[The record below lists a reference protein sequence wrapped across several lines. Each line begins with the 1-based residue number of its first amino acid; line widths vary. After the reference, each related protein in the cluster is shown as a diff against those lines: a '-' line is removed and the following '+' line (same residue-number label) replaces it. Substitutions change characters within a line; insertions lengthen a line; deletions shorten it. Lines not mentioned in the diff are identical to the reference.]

1 MLAKAASQTVTR
13 PEPIDGVS
21 SWVLRIRPIASPM
34 PSLFKR
40 SLLPKLRSFPLTA
53 DSVSILC
60 GAAEFR
66 RCLLEKIASATRR
79 IYIVALYLQQ
89 DEAGQEIL
97 DALHAAK
104 LARPELDVVVAVDWL
119 RAQRGLIGAGK
130 QPGNSAW
137 YQEMTRTHAS
147 VVPVYGVPIQ
157 TRELFGVL
165 HLKGFVIDDCVIYS
179 GASLNN
185 VYLHKFDKYR
195 YDRYHLL
202 HNRDLADS
210 MHHLVQHGLVASKA
224 VHRLDL
230 PNLPTTRSLRNDIGD
245 LRSRLKH
252 AAYDTTA
259 GTTDKAGLSV
269 SPLLGVGKNNP
280 LSRVIGELIAGA
292 RDQLTICTPY
302 FNLPLAVT
310 REINRALARGVK
322 IDIVVGDKTANDFY
336 IPPSE
341 PFKVISALPYLYEIS
356 LRRFAKRHQ
365 RNIDSG
371 QLNLHLWRDGD
382 NTYHLKGMWV
392 DQRYT
397 LLTGNNLNPRAFRL
411 DLENALLI
419 DDPHSELQAPRSKEL
434 AEIFQHTRRIER
446 FQDLQTLAE
455 YPEGVAKF
463 LKRVSRVRIERLL
476 YRIL

>member
-1 MLAKAASQTVTR
+1 
-13 PEPIDGVS
+13 
-21 SWVLRIRPIASPM
+21 M
-34 PSLFKR
+34 PLLFKR

-53 DSVSILC
+53 EAVTILS

-66 RCLLEKIASATRR
+66 RCLLEKIAEATRR
-79 IYIVALYLQQ
+79 IYIVALYLQH

-104 LARPELDVVVAVDWL
+104 LKRPELEIVVVVDWL

-137 YQEMTRTHAS
+137 YQEMTRTHQS
-147 VVPVYGVPIQ
+147 EVPVYGVPVQ

-165 HLKGFVIDDCVIYS
+165 HLKGFVIDDCVVYS

-195 YDRYHLL
+195 FDRYHVL
-202 HNRDLADS
+202 HSRELADS
-210 MHHLVQHGLVASKA
+210 MHHLVKHGLIESKA

-245 LRSRLKH
+245 LRSRLKY
-252 AAYDTTA
+252 AAYDTSAGSTA
-259 GTTDKAGLSV
+259 HSGLSV

-280 LSRVIGELIAGA
+280 LNRVIVELIASA
-292 RDQLTICTPY
+292 QQQLTICTPY
-302 FNLPLAVT
+302 FNLPLPII
-310 REINRALARGVK
+310 REVNRALARGVK

-341 PFKVISALPYLYEIS
+341 PFKVIAALPYLYEIS

-382 NTYHLKGMWV
+382 NSYHLKGMWV

-419 DDPHSELQAPRSKEL
+419 DDPQGEWLEPRAKEQE
-434 AEIFQHTRRIER
+434 EIFRNTTRIAS
-446 FQDLQTLAE
+446 FQSLETLPE
-455 YPEGVAKF
+455 YPAGVAKF

>member
-1 MLAKAASQTVTR
+1 
-13 PEPIDGVS
+13 
-21 SWVLRIRPIASPM
+21 M
-34 PSLFKR
+34 PLLFKR

-53 DSVSILC
+53 DAVGILS

-66 RCLLEKIASATRR
+66 RCLLEKIAGATRR
-79 IYIVALYLQQ
+79 IYIVALYLQH

-104 LARPELDVVVAVDWL
+104 LKRPELEIVVVVDWL

-137 YQEMTRTHAS
+137 YQEMTRTHQS
-147 VVPVYGVPIQ
+147 EVPVYGVPVQ

-165 HLKGFVIDDCVIYS
+165 HLKGFVIDDCVVYS

-195 YDRYHLL
+195 FDRYHVL
-202 HNRDLADS
+202 HSRELADS
-210 MHHLVQHGLVASKA
+210 MHHLVKHGLIESKA

-245 LRSRLKH
+245 LRSRLKY
-252 AAYDTTA
+252 AAYDTSAGSTA
-259 GTTDKAGLSV
+259 HTGLSV

-280 LSRVIGELIAGA
+280 LNRVIVELIASA
-292 RDQLTICTPY
+292 QQQLTICTPY
-302 FNLPLAVT
+302 FNLPLPII
-310 REINRALARGVK
+310 REVNRALARGVK

-341 PFKVISALPYLYEIS
+341 PFKVIAALPYLYEIS

-382 NTYHLKGMWV
+382 NSYHLKGMWV

-419 DDPHSELQAPRSKEL
+419 DDPQGEWLEPRAKEQQ
-434 AEIFQHTRRIER
+434 EIFRNTTRIAS
-446 FQDLQTLAE
+446 FQNLETLPE
-455 YPEGVAKF
+455 YPAGVAKF

>member
-1 MLAKAASQTVTR
+1 
-13 PEPIDGVS
+13 
-21 SWVLRIRPIASPM
+21 M
-34 PSLFKR
+34 PLLFKR
-40 SLLPKLRSFPLTA
+40 SLLPKLRSFPLTPEA
-53 DSVSILC
+53 VTILS

-66 RCLLEKIASATRR
+66 RCLLEKIAEATRR
-79 IYIVALYLQQ
+79 IYIVALYLQH
-89 DEAGQEIL
+89 DEAGKEIL

-104 LARPELDVVVAVDWL
+104 LKRPELEIVVVVDWL

-137 YQEMTRTHAS
+137 YQEMTRTHQS
-147 VVPVYGVPIQ
+147 EVPVYGVPVQ

-195 YDRYHLL
+195 FDRYHVL
-202 HNRDLADS
+202 HSRELADS
-210 MHHLVQHGLVASKA
+210 MHHLVKHGLIESKA

-245 LRSRLKH
+245 LRSRLKY
-252 AAYDTTA
+252 AAYDTSAGSTA
-259 GTTDKAGLSV
+259 HSGLSV

-280 LSRVIGELIAGA
+280 LNRVIVELIASA
-292 RDQLTICTPY
+292 QQQLTICTPY
-302 FNLPLAVT
+302 FNLPLPII
-310 REINRALARGVK
+310 REINRALARGVR

-341 PFKVISALPYLYEIS
+341 PFKVIAALPYLYEIS

-382 NTYHLKGMWV
+382 NSYHLKGMWV

-419 DDPHSELQAPRSKEL
+419 DDPQGEWLEPRAKEQQ
-434 AEIFQHTRRIER
+434 EIFRNTTRIAS
-446 FQDLQTLAE
+446 FQNLETLPE
-455 YPEGVAKF
+455 YPAGVAKF

>member
-1 MLAKAASQTVTR
+1 
-13 PEPIDGVS
+13 
-21 SWVLRIRPIASPM
+21 M
-34 PSLFKR
+34 PLLFKR

-53 DSVSILC
+53 DAVGILS

-66 RCLLEKIASATRR
+66 RCLLEKIAGATRR

-104 LARPELDVVVAVDWL
+104 LARPELDVVVVVDWL

-130 QPGNSAW
+130 QPGNCAW

-147 VVPVYGVPIQ
+147 EVPIYGVPVQ

-210 MHHLVQHGLVASKA
+210 MQHLVQHGLVASKA

-230 PNLPTTRSLRNDIGD
+230 PNLPTTRSLRHDIGD

-252 AAYDTTA
+252 AAYDTSR
-259 GTTDKAGLSV
+259 GTTDRSGLSV
-269 SPLLGVGKNNP
+269 SPLLGVGKNNS
-280 LSRVIGELIAGA
+280 LNRVICELIASA
-292 RDQLTICTPY
+292 QQQLIICTPY
-302 FNLPLAVT
+302 FNLPLAII

-341 PFKVISALPYLYEIS
+341 PFRVISTLPYLYEIS

-382 NTYHLKGMWV
+382 NTYHLKGMWI
-392 DQRYT
+392 DRRYT

-419 DDPHSELQAPRSKEL
+419 DDPHGELLEPRRHEL
-434 AEIFQHTRRIER
+434 TEIFRHTSRIEH
-446 FQDLQTLAE
+446 FQNLETLAE
-455 YPEGVAKF
+455 YPAGVARF

>member
-1 MLAKAASQTVTR
+1 
-13 PEPIDGVS
+13 
-21 SWVLRIRPIASPM
+21 M
-34 PSLFKR
+34 PLLFKR
-40 SLLPKLRSFPLTA
+40 SLLPKLRSFPLSA
-53 DSVSILC
+53 DAVSILS

-66 RCLLEKIASATRR
+66 SCLLEKIAQATRR

-104 LARPELDVVVAVDWL
+104 AARPELDIVVVVDWL

-137 YQEMTRTHAS
+137 YQQMTRDHAS
-147 VVPVYGVPIQ
+147 EVPIYGVPVQ

-165 HLKGFVIDDCVIYS
+165 HLKGFVIDDSVLYS

-195 YDRYHLL
+195 FDRYHLL
-202 HNRDLADS
+202 HNAALADS
-210 MHHLVQHGLVASKA
+210 MQHLVQHGLIASKA

-245 LRSRLKH
+245 LRSRLKY
-252 AAYDTTA
+252 AAYDTSQ
-259 GTTDKAGLSV
+259 GGVDKTGLSV

-280 LSRVIGELIAGA
+280 LNRAILELIASA
-292 RDQLTICTPY
+292 QKQLTICTPY
-302 FNLPLAVT
+302 FNLPLGVI

-341 PFKVISALPYLYEIS
+341 PFKVIAALPYLYEIS

-365 RNIDSG
+365 SMIDSG

-419 DDPHSELQAPRSKEL
+419 DDPKSEWLEPRRTEL
-434 AEIFQHTRRIER
+434 AQIFQHTTRIDGYA
-446 FQDLQTLAE
+446 QLQTLVD
-455 YPEGVAKF
+455 YPPAVGKF
-463 LKRVSRVRIERLL
+463 LRRVSRVRIERLL

>member
-1 MLAKAASQTVTR
+1 
-13 PEPIDGVS
+13 
-21 SWVLRIRPIASPM
+21 M

-53 DSVSILC
+53 DAVTILS

-66 RCLLEKIASATRR
+66 RCLLEKIAQATQR

-104 LARPELDVVVAVDWL
+104 AARPELDVVVVVDWL

-137 YQEMTRTHAS
+137 YQEQTRTHAS
-147 VVPVYGVPIQ
+147 EVPVYGVPVQ

-195 YDRYHLL
+195 FDRYHLL
-202 HNRDLADS
+202 QSRALADS
-210 MHHLVQHGLVASKA
+210 MQHLVEHGLITSRA

-230 PNLPTTRSLRNDIGD
+230 PNLPSTRSLRNDIGD

-252 AAYDTTA
+252 AAYDTTS
-259 GTTDKAGLSV
+259 GSVNKEGLSV
-269 SPLLGVGKNNP
+269 SPLLGLGKNNP
-280 LSRVIGELIAGA
+280 LSRVICELIASA
-292 RDQLTICTPY
+292 HEQLTICTPY

-310 REINRALARGVK
+310 REINRALSRGVK
-322 IDIVVGDKTANDFY
+322 IDIIVGDKTANDFY

-341 PFKVISALPYLYEIS
+341 PFKVIAALPYLYEIS

-365 RNIDSG
+365 RMIDSG

-382 NTYHLKGMWV
+382 NTYHLKGMWI

-419 DDPHSELQAPRSKEL
+419 DDPKNELKEPREAEL
-434 AEIFQHTRRIER
+434 TEIFRNTRRIER
-446 FQDLQTLAE
+446 YQDLETLLE
-455 YPEGVAKF
+455 YPAAVSKF
-463 LKRVSRVRIERLL
+463 LRRVSRVRIERLL

>member
-1 MLAKAASQTVTR
+1 
-13 PEPIDGVS
+13 
-21 SWVLRIRPIASPM
+21 M

-53 DSVSILC
+53 DAVTILS

-104 LARPELDVVVAVDWL
+104 LARPELDVVLVVDWL

-137 YQEMTRTHAS
+137 YQETTRTHES
-147 VVPVYGVPIQ
+147 VVPVYGVPVQ

-195 YDRYHLL
+195 YDRYHVLQ
-202 HNRDLADS
+202 NSALADS
-210 MHHLVQHGLVASKA
+210 MQHLVQHGLIASKA

-252 AAYDTTA
+252 AAYDTTT
-259 GTTDKAGLSV
+259 GTTQKGGLSV

-280 LSRVIGELIAGA
+280 LSRVICELIASA
-292 RDQLTICTPY
+292 QHQLTICTPY
-302 FNLPLAVT
+302 FNLPLPVT

-322 IDIVVGDKTANDFY
+322 IDIIVGDKTANDFY

-356 LRRFAKRHQ
+356 LRRFAKRHH
-365 RNIDSG
+365 RSVDSG

-382 NTYHLKGMWV
+382 NTYHLKGMWI

-419 DDPHSELQAPRSKEL
+419 DDPKGELLEPRRKEL
-434 AEIFQHTRRIER
+434 AEIFENTRRIER
-446 FQDLQTLAE
+446 YQELETLLE
-455 YPEGVAKF
+455 YPAGVAKF

>member
-1 MLAKAASQTVTR
+1 
-13 PEPIDGVS
+13 
-21 SWVLRIRPIASPM
+21 M
-34 PSLFKR
+34 PLLFKR

-53 DSVSILC
+53 EAVTILS

-66 RCLLEKIASATRR
+66 RCLLEKIAEATQR
-79 IYIVALYLQQ
+79 IYIVALYLQH

-104 LARPELDVVVAVDWL
+104 LKRPTLEIVVVVDWL

-130 QPGNSAW
+130 QPGNAAW
-137 YQEMTRTHAS
+137 YQEMTRTHQS
-147 VVPVYGVPIQ
+147 EVPVYGVPVQ

-165 HLKGFVIDDCVIYS
+165 HLKGFVIDDCVVYS

-195 YDRYHLL
+195 FDRYHVL
-202 HNRDLADS
+202 HSRELADS
-210 MHHLVQHGLVASKA
+210 MHHLVKHGLIESKA

-245 LRSRLKH
+245 LRSRLKY
-252 AAYDTTA
+252 AAYDTSAGSTA
-259 GTTDKAGLSV
+259 HTGLSV

-280 LSRVIGELIAGA
+280 LNRVIVELIASA
-292 RDQLTICTPY
+292 QQQLTICTPY
-302 FNLPLAVT
+302 FNLPLPII
-310 REINRALARGVK
+310 REVNRALVRGVK

-341 PFKVISALPYLYEIS
+341 PFKVIAALPYLYEIS

-382 NTYHLKGMWV
+382 NSYHLKGMWV

-419 DDPHSELQAPRSKEL
+419 DDPHGEWLQPRALEQ
-434 AEIFQHTRRIER
+434 AEIFRNTTRIAS
-446 FQDLQTLAE
+446 FQNLETLPE
-455 YPEGVAKF
+455 YPTGVAKF

>member
-1 MLAKAASQTVTR
+1 
-13 PEPIDGVS
+13 
-21 SWVLRIRPIASPM
+21 M
-34 PSLFKR
+34 PLLFKR

-53 DSVSILC
+53 EAVTILS

-66 RCLLEKIASATRR
+66 RCLLEKIAEATRR
-79 IYIVALYLQQ
+79 IYIVALYLQH

-104 LARPELDVVVAVDWL
+104 LKRPELEVVVVVDWL

-137 YQEMTRTHAS
+137 YQEMTRTHQS
-147 VVPVYGVPIQ
+147 EVPVYGVPVQ

-165 HLKGFVIDDCVIYS
+165 HLKGFVIDDCVVYS

-195 YDRYHLL
+195 FDRYHVL
-202 HNRDLADS
+202 HTRELADS
-210 MHHLVQHGLVASKA
+210 MHHLVKHGLIESKA

-245 LRSRLKH
+245 LRSRLKY
-252 AAYDTTA
+252 AAYDTSAGSTA
-259 GTTDKAGLSV
+259 HTGLSV

-280 LSRVIGELIAGA
+280 LNRVIVELIASA
-292 RDQLTICTPY
+292 QQQLTICTPY
-302 FNLPLAVT
+302 FNLPLPII
-310 REINRALARGVK
+310 REVNRALARGVK

-341 PFKVISALPYLYEIS
+341 PFKVIAALPYLYEIS

-382 NTYHLKGMWV
+382 NSYHLKGMWV

-419 DDPHSELQAPRSKEL
+419 DDPQGDWLEPRAKEQQ
-434 AEIFQHTRRIER
+434 EIFRNTTRIAS
-446 FQDLQTLAE
+446 FQNLETLPE
-455 YPEGVAKF
+455 YPAGVAKF

>member
-1 MLAKAASQTVTR
+1 
-13 PEPIDGVS
+13 
-21 SWVLRIRPIASPM
+21 M

-40 SLLPKLRSFPLTA
+40 SLLPKLRSFALTA
-53 DSVSILC
+53 DAVTIL
-60 GAAEFR
+60 GSADEFR
-66 RCLLEKIASATRR
+66 RCLLEKIAQATQR

-104 LARPELDVVVAVDWL
+104 TARPTLDVVVVVDWL

-130 QPGNSAW
+130 QPGNAAW
-137 YQEMTRTHAS
+137 YQQETRDRDS
-147 VVPVYGVPIQ
+147 EVPIYGVPVQ

-165 HLKGFVIDDCVIYS
+165 HLKGFVIDDCVVYS

-195 YDRYHLL
+195 FDRYHVLR
-202 HNRDLADS
+202 NSALADS
-210 MHHLVQHGLVASKA
+210 MQHLIQHGLIASKA

-230 PNLPTTRSLRNDIGD
+230 PNPPTTRSLRNDIGD

-259 GTTDKAGLSV
+259 GTLPTGGLSV
-269 SPLLGVGKNNP
+269 SPLLGVGKNNA
-280 LSRVIGELIAGA
+280 LSRVILELIACTQQ
-292 RDQLTICTPY
+292 QLTICTPY
-302 FNLPLAVT
+302 FNLPLPVT

-322 IDIVVGDKTANDFY
+322 IDIIVGDKTANDFY

-341 PFKVISALPYLYEIS
+341 PFKVIAALPYLYEIS

-365 RNIDSG
+365 RMIDSG
-371 QLNLHLWRDGD
+371 QLNLHLWREGD

-419 DDPHSELQAPRSKEL
+419 DDPHSELMEPRRTEL
-434 AEIFQHTRRIER
+434 TEIFRNTTRIER
-446 FQDLQTLAE
+446 YQQLETLVD
-455 YPEGVAKF
+455 YPAAVGKF
-463 LKRVSRVRIERLL
+463 LRRVSRVRIERLL

>member
-1 MLAKAASQTVTR
+1 
-13 PEPIDGVS
+13 
-21 SWVLRIRPIASPM
+21 M
-34 PSLFKR
+34 PLLFKR
-40 SLLPKLRSFPLTA
+40 SLLPKLRSFPLTPEA
-53 DSVSILC
+53 VTILS

-66 RCLLEKIASATRR
+66 RCLLEKIAEATRR
-79 IYIVALYLQQ
+79 IYIVALYLQH

-104 LARPELDVVVAVDWL
+104 LKRPELEIVVVVDWL

-137 YQEMTRTHAS
+137 YQEMTRTHQS
-147 VVPVYGVPIQ
+147 EVPVYGVPVQ

-195 YDRYHLL
+195 FDRYHVL
-202 HNRDLADS
+202 RSRELADS
-210 MHHLVQHGLVASKA
+210 MHHLVKHGLIESKA

-245 LRSRLKH
+245 LRSRLKY
-252 AAYDTTA
+252 AAYDTSAGSTA
-259 GTTDKAGLSV
+259 HTGLSV

-280 LSRVIGELIAGA
+280 LNRVIVELIASA
-292 RDQLTICTPY
+292 QQQLTICTPY
-302 FNLPLAVT
+302 FNLPLPII
-310 REINRALARGVK
+310 REVNRALARGVK

-341 PFKVISALPYLYEIS
+341 PFKVIAALPYLYEIS

-382 NTYHLKGMWV
+382 NSYHLKGMWV

-419 DDPHSELQAPRSKEL
+419 DDPQGEWLEPRAKEQQ
-434 AEIFQHTRRIER
+434 EIFRNTTRIAS
-446 FQDLQTLAE
+446 FQNLETLPE
-455 YPEGVAKF
+455 YPAGVAKF

>member
-1 MLAKAASQTVTR
+1 
-13 PEPIDGVS
+13 
-21 SWVLRIRPIASPM
+21 M

-53 DSVSILC
+53 DAVSILS

-104 LARPELDVVVAVDWL
+104 LARPELDVVVVVDWL

-137 YQEMTRTHAS
+137 YQDMTRTHAS
-147 VVPVYGVPIQ
+147 EVPIYGVPVQ

-165 HLKGFVIDDCVIYS
+165 HLKGFIIDDCVIYS

-202 HNRDLADS
+202 HNRELADS
-210 MHHLVQHGLVASKA
+210 MQHLVQHGLVASKA

-252 AAYDTTA
+252 AAYDTTR
-259 GTTDKAGLSV
+259 GTIDRNGLSV

-280 LSRVIGELIAGA
+280 LNRVICELIASA
-292 RDQLTICTPY
+292 RQQLTICTPY
-302 FNLPLAVT
+302 FNLPLAII

-336 IPPSE
+336 IAPSE
-341 PFKVISALPYLYEIS
+341 PFRVISALPYLYEIS

-371 QLNLHLWRDGD
+371 QLNLHLWRDGE
-382 NTYHLKGMWV
+382 NSYHLKGMWV

-419 DDPHSELQAPRSKEL
+419 DDPLGEWREPRGQEL
-434 AEIFQHTRRIER
+434 AEIFQHTRRIEH
-446 FQDLQTLAE
+446 FQNLETLAD
-455 YPEGVAKF
+455 YPMGVAKF

>member
-1 MLAKAASQTVTR
+1 
-13 PEPIDGVS
+13 
-21 SWVLRIRPIASPM
+21 M

-40 SLLPKLRSFPLTA
+40 SLLPKLRSFPLAAEAFTT
-53 DSVSILC
+53 LT
-60 GAAEFR
+60 GAAQFR
-66 RCLLEKIASATRR
+66 CTLLEQIAQARRR

-104 LARPELDVVVAVDWL
+104 AARPELEVVVVVDWL

-137 YQEMTRTHAS
+137 YQQMTRTHAS
-147 VVPVYGVPIQ
+147 EVPIYGVPVQ

-165 HLKGFVIDDCVIYS
+165 HLKGFIIDDCVLYS

-195 YDRYHLL
+195 FDRYHLL
-202 HNRDLADS
+202 HNPALADS
-210 MHHLVQHGLVASKA
+210 MHHLVQHGLVESRA

-252 AAYDTTA
+252 ATYDTAA
-259 GTTDKAGLSV
+259 GGLDKSGLTV
-269 SPLLGVGKNNP
+269 SPLLGVGKGNP
-280 LSRVIGELIAGA
+280 LNRVICELIAGA
-292 RDQLTICTPY
+292 QRQLTICTPY
-302 FNLPLAVT
+302 FNLPLPVT
-310 REINRALARGVK
+310 REINRALERGVK
-322 IDIVVGDKTANDFY
+322 IDIIVGDKTANDFY

-341 PFKVISALPYLYEIS
+341 PFKVIAALPYLYEIS

-365 RNIDSG
+365 KVIDSG

-392 DQRYT
+392 DERYT

-411 DLENALLI
+411 DLENALLL
-419 DDPHSELQAPRSKEL
+419 DDPKGELLEARG
-434 AEIFQHTRRIER
+434 AEQVQIYRHTTRIEH
-446 FQDLQTLAE
+446 FQYLDSLVD
-455 YPEGVAKF
+455 YPEAVGKF
-463 LKRVSRVRIERLL
+463 LRRVSRVRIERLL
-476 YRIL
+476 YRML

>member
-1 MLAKAASQTVTR
+1 
-13 PEPIDGVS
+13 
-21 SWVLRIRPIASPM
+21 
-34 PSLFKR
+34 
-40 SLLPKLRSFPLTA
+40 
-53 DSVSILC
+53 
-60 GAAEFR
+60 
-66 RCLLEKIASATRR
+66 
-79 IYIVALYLQQ
+79 
-89 DEAGQEIL
+89 
-97 DALHAAK
+97 
-104 LARPELDVVVAVDWL
+104 
-119 RAQRGLIGAGK
+119 
-130 QPGNSAW
+130 
-137 YQEMTRTHAS
+137 
-147 VVPVYGVPIQ
+147 
-157 TRELFGVL
+157 
-165 HLKGFVIDDCVIYS
+165 
-179 GASLNN
+179 
-185 VYLHKFDKYR
+185 
-195 YDRYHLL
+195 
-202 HNRDLADS
+202 

-252 AAYDTTA
+252 AAYDTTQ
-259 GTTDKAGLSV
+259 GTTDKDGLSV

-280 LSRVIGELIAGA
+280 LSRVIGELIGSA
-292 RDQLTICTPY
+292 RQQLTICTPY

-371 QLNLHLWRDGD
+371 QLNLHLWKDGD

-419 DDPHSELQAPRSKEL
+419 DDPQNELLEPRRAEL
-434 AEIFQHTRRIER
+434 AQIFQHTRRIER
-446 FQDLQTLAE
+446 YQDLQTLPD
-455 YPEGVAKF
+455 YPAGVAKF

>member
-1 MLAKAASQTVTR
+1 
-13 PEPIDGVS
+13 
-21 SWVLRIRPIASPM
+21 M
-34 PSLFKR
+34 PLLFKR

-53 DSVSILC
+53 EAVTILS

-66 RCLLEKIASATRR
+66 RCLLEKIAEATRR
-79 IYIVALYLQQ
+79 IYIVALYLQH

-104 LARPELDVVVAVDWL
+104 LKRPELEIVVVVDWL

-137 YQEMTRTHAS
+137 YQEMTRTHQS
-147 VVPVYGVPIQ
+147 EVPVYGVPVQ

-165 HLKGFVIDDCVIYS
+165 HLKGFVIDDCVVYS

-195 YDRYHLL
+195 FDRYHVL
-202 HNRDLADS
+202 HSRELADS
-210 MHHLVQHGLVASKA
+210 MHHLVKHGLIESKA

-245 LRSRLKH
+245 LRSRLKY
-252 AAYDTTA
+252 AAYDTSAGGTA
-259 GTTDKAGLSV
+259 HTGLSV

-280 LSRVIGELIAGA
+280 LNRVIVELIASA
-292 RDQLTICTPY
+292 QQQLTICTPY
-302 FNLPLAVT
+302 FNLPLPII
-310 REINRALARGVK
+310 REVNRALARGVK

-341 PFKVISALPYLYEIS
+341 PFKVIAALPYLYEIS

-382 NTYHLKGMWV
+382 NSYHLKGMWV

-411 DLENALLI
+411 DLDNALLI
-419 DDPHSELQAPRSKEL
+419 DDPQGEWLEPRAKEQQ
-434 AEIFQHTRRIER
+434 EIFRNTTRIAS
-446 FQDLQTLAE
+446 FQNLETLPE
-455 YPEGVAKF
+455 YPAGVAKF

>member
-1 MLAKAASQTVTR
+1 
-13 PEPIDGVS
+13 
-21 SWVLRIRPIASPM
+21 M
-34 PSLFKR
+34 PSFFKR
-40 SLLPKLRSFPLTA
+40 SLLPKLRSFPLSA
-53 DSVSILC
+53 DAFGILS

-66 RCLLEKIASATRR
+66 HCLLEKIAGARHR
-79 IYIVALYLQQ
+79 ITLVALYLQQ

-104 LARPELDVVVAVDWL
+104 AARPELEIVVLVDWL

-130 QPGNSAW
+130 QPGNAAW
-137 YQEMTRTHAS
+137 YQAQTAAHDTE
-147 VVPVYGVPIQ
+147 VPIYGVPVQ

-165 HLKGFVIDDCVIYS
+165 HLKGFIVDDCVIYS

-195 YDRYHLL
+195 FDRYHVLQ
-202 HNRDLADS
+202 NKALADS
-210 MHHLVQHGLVASKA
+210 MQGFIQENLLATKA

-230 PNLPTTRSLRNDIGD
+230 PSLPSTRSLRSAIGD
-245 LRSRLKH
+245 LRSRLKK
-252 AAYDTTA
+252 ASYDTHG
-259 GTTDKAGLSV
+259 GTVGHFGLSV

-280 LSRVIGELIAGA
+280 LSRVICELIASA
-292 RDQLTICTPY
+292 QQQLTICTPY
-302 FNLPLAVT
+302 FNLPLPVT
-310 REINRALARGVK
+310 REINRALERGVK

-341 PFKVISALPYLYEIS
+341 PFKVIAALPYLYELS

-365 RNIDSG
+365 RMIDSG
-371 QLNLHLWRDGD
+371 LLNLHLWGDGD

-392 DQRYT
+392 DDRYT

-411 DLENALLI
+411 DLENGLLI
-419 DDPHSELQAPRSKEL
+419 DDPRRELLEPRSKEL
-434 AEIFQHTRRIER
+434 EAIFVHTQRISSFKDLETLVDYPPAVAR
-446 FQDLQTLAE
+446 FLR
-455 YPEGVAKF
+455 
-463 LKRVSRVRIERLL
+463 RVSRVRIERLL

>member
-1 MLAKAASQTVTR
+1 
-13 PEPIDGVS
+13 
-21 SWVLRIRPIASPM
+21 M
-34 PSLFKR
+34 PLLFKR

-53 DSVSILC
+53 EAVTILS

-66 RCLLEKIASATRR
+66 RCLLEKIAEATRR
-79 IYIVALYLQQ
+79 IYIVALYLQH

-104 LARPELDVVVAVDWL
+104 LKRPELEIVVVVDWL

-137 YQEMTRTHAS
+137 YQEMTRTHQS
-147 VVPVYGVPIQ
+147 EVPVYGVPVQ

-165 HLKGFVIDDCVIYS
+165 HLKGFVIDDCVVYS

-185 VYLHKFDKYR
+185 VYLHKFEKYR
-195 YDRYHLL
+195 FDRYHVL
-202 HNRDLADS
+202 HSRELADS
-210 MHHLVQHGLVASKA
+210 MHHLVKHGLIESKA

-245 LRSRLKH
+245 LRSRLKY
-252 AAYDTTA
+252 AAYDTSAGSTA
-259 GTTDKAGLSV
+259 HTGLSV

-280 LSRVIGELIAGA
+280 LNRVIVELIASA
-292 RDQLTICTPY
+292 QQQLTICTPY
-302 FNLPLAVT
+302 FNLPLPII
-310 REINRALARGVK
+310 REVNRALARGVK

-341 PFKVISALPYLYEIS
+341 PFKVIAALPYLYEIS

-382 NTYHLKGMWV
+382 NSYHLKGMWV

-419 DDPHSELQAPRSKEL
+419 DDPQGEWLEPRAKEQQ
-434 AEIFQHTRRIER
+434 EIFRNTTRIAS
-446 FQDLQTLAE
+446 FQNLETLPE
-455 YPEGVAKF
+455 YPAGVAKF